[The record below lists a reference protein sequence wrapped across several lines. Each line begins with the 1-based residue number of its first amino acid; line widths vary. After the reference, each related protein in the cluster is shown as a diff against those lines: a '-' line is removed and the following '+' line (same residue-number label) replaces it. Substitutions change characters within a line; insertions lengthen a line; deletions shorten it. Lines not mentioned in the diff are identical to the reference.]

1 MKTIKR
7 ILALSLAALLVMGL
21 FAGCESEA
29 DKIAVLAGTW
39 TMVGQ
44 DSEEEAKELLENI
57 DLYEEEIAMA
67 DLTTLTYK
75 QNVVFTAEKTYHFVY
90 DVEGTIACV
99 REFFVETFA
108 ALYEGRATL
117 NEIYGQEFDQMTEAE
132 FQQFYADLYS
142 AENFETLM
150 DQMAEGAYNYEKMA
164 EPWETG
170 TYSIKGDDIMCTITG
185 ETQAEAL
192 GYSIEND
199 ELTLTYSDA
208 VEVYTRAN

>member
-117 NEIYGQEFDQMTEAE
+117 NEVYGQEFDQMTEAE

-192 GYSIEND
+192 GYSIDNE

-208 VEVYTRAN
+208 VVVYTRAK

>member
-1 MKTIKR
+1 
-7 ILALSLAALLVMGL
+7 
-21 FAGCESEA
+21 
-29 DKIAVLAGTW
+29 
-39 TMVGQ
+39 
-44 DSEEEAKELLENI
+44 
-57 DLYEEEIAMA
+57 MA

-117 NEIYGQEFDQMTEAE
+117 NEVYGQEFDQMTEAE

>member
-75 QNVVFTAEKTYHFVY
+75 PNVVFTAEKTYHFVY

-117 NEIYGQEFDQMTEAE
+117 NEVYGQEFDQMTEAE

>member
-57 DLYEEEIAMA
+57 DLYEEEIALA

-117 NEIYGQEFDQMTEAE
+117 NEVYGQEFDQMTEAE

>member
-1 MKTIKR
+1 MKIIKR
-7 ILALSLAALLVMGL
+7 ILVLSLAALLVMGL

-57 DLYEEEIAMA
+57 DLYEEEIALA

-117 NEIYGQEFDQMTEAE
+117 NEVYGQEFDQMTEAE

-142 AENFETLM
+142 AENFEALM
-150 DQMAEGAYNYEKMA
+150 DQVAEGAYNYEKMA

-192 GYSIEND
+192 GYSIEDD

-208 VEVYTRAN
+208 VEVYTRAK

>member
-117 NEIYGQEFDQMTEAE
+117 NEVYGQEFDQMTEAE

-208 VEVYTRAN
+208 VEVYTRAK

>member
-117 NEIYGQEFDQMTEAE
+117 NEVYGQEFDQMTEAE

>member
-117 NEIYGQEFDQMTEAE
+117 NEVYGQEFDQMTEAE

-150 DQMAEGAYNYEKMA
+150 DQMA

-208 VEVYTRAN
+208 VEVYTRAK